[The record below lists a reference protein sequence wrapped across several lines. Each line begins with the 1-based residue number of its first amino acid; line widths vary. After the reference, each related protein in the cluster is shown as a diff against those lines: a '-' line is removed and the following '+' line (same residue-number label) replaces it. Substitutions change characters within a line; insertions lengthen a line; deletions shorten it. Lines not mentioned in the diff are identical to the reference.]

1 MLSIIQLFPL
11 ILAQIYQMSGIKD
24 YFSLVKISHTI
35 FSMPFAMIGFF
46 LAVKENEGE
55 VNFIILFLVILS
67 VLFARNA
74 AMGFNRYVDRE
85 FDRKN
90 PRTAIREIP
99 RSVISPRSALLF
111 VLLNSILFIVTTAF
125 INTLCLILSPV
136 ALLVVLGYSF
146 TKRFTYL
153 SHIFLGLGLALA
165 PIGAYLAVTGH
176 FDAVPLLFSFC
187 VLFWVAGF
195 DIIYALQ
202 DIDFDRQEKLKS
214 IPASIGPLNSL
225 ILSAF
230 FHVIALLMIIVAGL
244 TGPFDFLYWIGLVIF
259 SVLILYQHL
268 IVRPND
274 FSRVN
279 LAFATLNGFA
289 SILFAAFTILDLY
302 TKQ

>member
-1 MLSIIQLFPL
+1 
-11 ILAQIYQMSGIKD
+11 MSGIKD

-35 FSMPFAMIGFF
+35 FSMPFALIGFF
-46 LAVKENEGE
+46 LAVRDNDG
-55 VNFIILFLVILS
+55 NIDYLILFLVILA

-99 RSVISPRSALLF
+99 RAIISPRSALLF
-111 VLLNSILFIVTTAF
+111 VILNSIFFILTAAF
-125 INTLCLILSPV
+125 INNLCLFLSPL
-136 ALLVVLGYSF
+136 ALLIVLGYSF

-153 SHIFLGLGLALA
+153 SHVFLGLGLALA

-176 FDAVPLLFSFC
+176 FDLLPLLFSFC

-195 DIIYALQ
+195 DIIYSLQ
-202 DIDFDRQEKLKS
+202 DIEFDRKERLKS
-214 IPASIGPLNSL
+214 IPVSMGSRNSL
-225 ILSAF
+225 ALSAF
-230 FHVIALLMIIVAGL
+230 FHLVALILLVLAGII
-244 TGPFDFLYWIGLVIF
+244 GPFDLLYWAGLGIF
-259 SVLILYQHL
+259 TLLLIYQHL
-268 IVRPND
+268 IVKPTD

-289 SILFAAFTILDLY
+289 SIVFALFVIIDLY
-302 TKQ
+302 V

>member
-1 MLSIIQLFPL
+1 
-11 ILAQIYQMSGIKD
+11 MSDIKD

-46 LAVKENEGE
+46 LAVRENEG
-55 VNFIILFLVILS
+55 NIDYIILFLVILS

-74 AMGFNRYVDRE
+74 AMGFNRYIDRE
-85 FDRKN
+85 FDGKN

-99 RSVISPRSALLF
+99 RAIISPRSALLF
-111 VLLNSILFIVTTAF
+111 VILNSILFIVTTAF
-125 INTLCLILSPV
+125 INNLCLILSPF

-153 SHIFLGLGLALA
+153 SHVFLGLGLSLA
-165 PIGAYLAVTGH
+165 PIGAYIAVAGH
-176 FDAVPLLFSFC
+176 FELLPLLFSFC

-202 DIDFDRQEKLKS
+202 DMEFDRQEQLKS
-214 IPASIGPLNSL
+214 IPATLGARNSL
-225 ILSAF
+225 ILSGF
-230 FHVIALLMIIVAGL
+230 FHLIALIMLVMAGI
-244 TGPFDFLYWIGLVIF
+244 TGPFNFLYWIGLGIFTLLVI
-259 SVLILYQHL
+259 YQHV
-268 IVRPND
+268 IVKPTD

-289 SILFAAFTILDLY
+289 SILFAVFVIVDIY
-302 TKQ
+302 VNK

>member
-1 MLSIIQLFPL
+1 
-11 ILAQIYQMSGIKD
+11 MSGIKD

-46 LAVKENEGE
+46 LAVTDNDGYIDY
-55 VNFIILFLVILS
+55 IILFLVILS

-74 AMGFNRYVDRE
+74 AMGFNRYIDRE

-99 RSVISPRSALLF
+99 RAIISPRSALLF
-111 VLLNSILFIVTTAF
+111 VILNSILFIVTTAF
-125 INTLCLILSPV
+125 INTLCLILSPI

-153 SHIFLGLGLALA
+153 SHVFLGLGLSLA
-165 PIGAYLAVTGH
+165 PIGAYLAVAGK
-176 FDAVPLLFSFC
+176 FDLLPLLFSFC

-202 DIDFDRQEKLKS
+202 DIDFDRKEHLKS
-214 IPASIGPLNSL
+214 IPATMGPRNSL
-225 ILSAF
+225 ILSGF
-230 FHVIALLMIIVAGL
+230 FHFTALGMLVAAGF
-244 TGPFDFLYWIGLVIF
+244 TGPFDLLYWTGLGIF
-259 SVLILYQHL
+259 TLLILYQHL
-268 IVRPND
+268 IVNPHD

-289 SILFAAFTILDLY
+289 SLLFACFVITDLY
-302 TKQ
+302 VKW

>member
-1 MLSIIQLFPL
+1 
-11 ILAQIYQMSGIKD
+11 MSGIKD

-46 LAVKENEGE
+46 LAIRENDG
-55 VNFIILFLVILS
+55 NADYITLFLVILS

-74 AMGFNRYVDRE
+74 AMGFNRYIDRE
-85 FDRKN
+85 FDGKN

-99 RSVISPRSALLF
+99 RAIIAPRSALLF
-111 VLLNSILFIVTTAF
+111 VILNSILFIATTAL
-125 INTLCLILSPV
+125 INKLCLFLSPI

-153 SHIFLGLGLALA
+153 SHIFLGLGLSLA
-165 PIGAYLAVTGH
+165 PIGAYLAVAGH
-176 FDAVPLLFSFC
+176 FEFLPLLFSFC

-202 DIDFDRQEKLKS
+202 DIEFDRKEKLRS
-214 IPASIGPLNSL
+214 IPATMGARNSL
-225 ILSAF
+225 VLSVF
-230 FHVIALLMIIVAGL
+230 FHIIALSMLVVAGI
-244 TGPFDFLYWIGLVIF
+244 TGPFDFLFWIGLGIF
-259 SVLILYQHL
+259 TLLIIYQHL
-268 IVRPND
+268 IVKPTD

-289 SILFAAFTILDLY
+289 SIVFAVFVILDIYL
-302 TKQ
+302 KK

>member
-1 MLSIIQLFPL
+1 
-11 ILAQIYQMSGIKD
+11 MSPIKD

-46 LAVKENEGE
+46 LAVKRNEGE
-55 VNFIILFLVILS
+55 VDFIILFWVILA

-74 AMGFNRYVDRE
+74 AMGFNRYIDRE

-90 PRTAIREIP
+90 PRTALREIP
-99 RSVISPRSALLF
+99 RSIITPRSALLF
-111 VLLNSILFIVTTAF
+111 VILNCILFIATTAF
-125 INTLCLILSPV
+125 INNLCLILSPV

-153 SHIFLGLGLALA
+153 SHVFLGLGLSLA
-165 PIGAYLAVTGH
+165 PIGAYLAVAGR
-176 FDAVPLLFSFC
+176 FDLLPLLFSFC

-202 DIDFDRQEKLKS
+202 DIAFDRQEDLKS
-214 IPASIGPLNSL
+214 IPATMGGRNSL

-230 FHVIALLMIIVAGL
+230 FHLVALALLVFAGF
-244 TGPFDFLYWIGLVIF
+244 TGPFNLVYWIGLGLFTGLV
-259 SVLILYQHL
+259 VYQHL
-268 IVRPND
+268 IVKPTD

-279 LAFATLNGFA
+279 LAFATLNGIG
-289 SILFAAFTILDLY
+289 SIVFAAFVIGDLY
-302 TKQ
+302 I

>member
-1 MLSIIQLFPL
+1 
-11 ILAQIYQMSGIKD
+11 MSGIKD

-35 FSMPFAMIGFF
+35 FSMPFALIGFF
-46 LAVKENEGE
+46 LGVKETNGE
-55 VNFIILFLVILS
+55 FDYMILFLVILS

-74 AMGFNRYVDRE
+74 AMGFNRYIDRE

-99 RSVISPRSALLF
+99 RAIISPRSAMLF
-111 VLLNSILFIVTTAF
+111 VILNSIFFILTTAL
-125 INTLCLILSPV
+125 INSLCLLLSPV

-153 SHIFLGLGLALA
+153 SHVFLGFGLALA

-176 FDAVPLLFSFC
+176 FDLLPLLFSFC

-195 DIIYALQ
+195 DIIYSLQ
-202 DIDFDRQEKLKS
+202 DIEFDTQERLKS
-214 IPASIGPLNSL
+214 IPVSMGPRNSL

-230 FHVIALLMIIVAGL
+230 FHLVALTLLVVAGI
-244 TGPFDFLYWIGLVIF
+244 TGPFDLLYWTGLGLFTLLLV
-259 SVLILYQHL
+259 YQHL
-268 IVRPND
+268 IVKPTD

-289 SILFAAFTILDLY
+289 SILFAVFVIGDLY
-302 TKQ
+302 L